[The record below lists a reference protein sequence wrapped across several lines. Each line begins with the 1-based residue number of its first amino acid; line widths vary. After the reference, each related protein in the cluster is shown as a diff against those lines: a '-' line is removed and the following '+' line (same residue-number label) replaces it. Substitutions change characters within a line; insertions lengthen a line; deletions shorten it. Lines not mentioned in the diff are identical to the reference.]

1 MPRRPGGRTP
11 SVWFCEIPCSS
22 VLPGP
27 LPLGMDMPH
36 ASTVKEHVLLL
47 QLQRKSLPFQ
57 NIHGDPVG
65 EGQALIVVLLTGRCN
80 GENAAFNRV
89 PTTASPSLRSGS
101 ASHWNRVIPVRFPS
115 ASWVR
120 RDSAYPATSPSASTA
135 MKDSPPATLGQ
146 WVCQGASLR

>member
-1 MPRRPGGRTP
+1 VIAPSGG
-11 SVWFCEIPCSS
+11 
-22 VLPGP
+22 L
-27 LPLGMDMPH
+27 L
-36 ASTVKEHVLLL
+36 TVTDHVHLL
-47 QLQRKSLPFQ
+47 QLQRKSRPLQKPR
-57 NIHGDPVG
+57 HRPVG
-65 EGQALIVVLLTGRCN
+65 ERQVERRPPDRQMQGA
-80 GENAAFNRV
+80 NASPNRKPV
-89 PTTASPSLRSGS
+89 TASRSPRPGA